1 MTATDPSR
9 AAPNAAQVSPD
20 DLLASFSQSHLVR
33 WFLMALLIHAVVI
46 GGFSV
51 GTIRDWVDP
60 EGAKAR
66 KEAAIA
72 AAKAAA
78 ETAAAEAKPAESAAN
93 DAKPDDAKPDDAKP
107 GDAKPGDAKAEVGAT
122 ASEAKTPIEK
132 ATTEAATPEEIPT
145 APDELGLSIEDTN
158 PN

>member
-9 AAPNAAQVSPD
+9 PAAPQANQVSPD
-20 DLLASFSQSHLVR
+20 ELLSGFAKSHLVR
-33 WFLMALLIHAVVI
+33 WFMAALLLHVIVI

-72 AAKAAA
+72 ATKAATAPA
-78 ETAAAEAKPAESAAN
+78 EATPPAAEGTPTEAVAAQSGDVKPAA
-93 DAKPDDAKPDDAKP
+93 
-107 GDAKPGDAKAEVGAT
+107 GAT

-132 ATTEAATPEEIPT
+132 ATTETAKPGEIPT
-145 APDELGLSIEDTN
+145 APDDLGLSIEDTN
-158 PN
+158 LN

>member
-1 MTATDPSR
+1 MTATAESHRTATKAD
-9 AAPNAAQVSPD
+9 QVSPD
-20 DLLASFSQSHLVR
+20 DLLQGFGKSHLVR
-33 WFLMALLIHAVVI
+33 WFMAALLLHAIVI

-72 AAKAAA
+72 VAKAATAPA
-78 ETAAAEAKPAESAAN
+78 ETSAPAAET
-93 DAKPDDAKPDDAKP
+93 
-107 GDAKPGDAKAEVGAT
+107 KAEEPKAVTEAI
-122 ASEAKTPIEK
+122 AAEAKTPIGK
-132 ATTEAATPEEIPT
+132 ATTEVAKPEEIPS
-145 APDELGLSIEDTN
+145 APDDLGLSIEDTN